1 MQGEISLAALQSIP
15 IKDLQGFCF
24 LGTQVALSSY
34 FNWQEENGRQENGNL
49 VTLFLEL
56 TVVSWTML
64 GIGAVNAAIFPLEN
78 LSQCNILVT
87 PKIIISKIYFNPQ
100 RV

>member
-1 MQGEISLAALQSIP
+1 MSIPQDIATVQSIP

-64 GIGAVNAAIFPLEN
+64 GIGAVDAAVYYLIFP
-78 LSQCNILVT
+78 
-87 PKIIISKIYFNPQ
+87 
-100 RV
+100 